1 MKPDPRSMG
10 LVSPLS
16 FCMLILRLCDALSQ
30 DIVSILGQLKS
41 DIKVTEALLR
51 VSDAAPSS
59 QWTLGRMLMLV
70 DAQETR
76 LGATVGKLRKHESQA
91 VVSLAHE
98 LVKKARS

>member
-1 MKPDPRSMG
+1 MELESY
-10 LVSPLS
+10 
-16 FCMLILRLCDALSQ
+16 
-30 DIVSILGQLKS
+30 
-41 DIKVTEALLR
+41 
-51 VSDAAPSS
+51 SDA
-59 QWTLGRMLMLV
+59 LV